1 MFCTNRNARLE
12 TQRIEFCRQRL
23 VLVVINLINYEH
35 DRFLRFAQCARQVFI
50 DRRQAFFC
58 IDNEQYKIALAQ
70 RFFCGEAYLG
80 AQLASA
86 DAEDSAGIP
95 HCEWACAAIA
105 NCRNPVA
112 CDSRLIMNNSDLS
125 TDQAIEQGGLTH
137 VWPTD
142 DRDIWQRARLIHYRR
157 PHLRFRWM
165 RMACSL
171 PLPDA
176 ICDVNDPGDRS
187 EKASRDHK
195 DREPGRKAAVIG
207 VELAPVA
214 NA

>member
-1 MFCTNRNARLE
+1 MFYTNRNARHE

-125 TDQAIEQGGLTH
+125 TDQAIEQRGLAYVRATDNCDIRRCVRIVH
-137 VWPTD
+137 RSRRIYDFAAWAWPAACKIGRASCRERVWSGE
-142 DRDIWQRARLIHYRR
+142 RAGL
-157 PHLRFRWM
+157 
-165 RMACSL
+165 
-171 PLPDA
+171 
-176 ICDVNDPGDRS
+176 G
-187 EKASRDHK
+187 
-195 DREPGRKAAVIG
+195 
-207 VELAPVA
+207 
-214 NA
+214 